1 MEPKLSTDIEVD
13 IVEISG
19 GISMSSKQ
27 PSLVFTGSGKSTSSR
42 LCTSEIKHFLLYM
55 YVFRSINLHN
65 VNDNV
70 RVKIGYGT
78 IKKIFNLDK
87 SRICYL

>member
-55 YVFRSINLHN
+55 YVFRSINLN
-65 VNDNV
+65 ENV
-70 RVKIGYGT
+70 RVKTGYGT

-87 SRICYL
+87 SRICYK